1 VNAEERIAATLR
13 QEELIADLA
22 ASITFAA
29 AQVGEFLRP
38 HVADPTVEGRGRRWF
53 QAQSEALHFLL
64 HLARRAAPREPGS
77 AHRRRLDEEISRVSF
92 QSFVEV
98 LLPELTP
105 PERAGMRADFLRDVP
120 DREARYAPCSR
131 KVAREDAVFDTRH
144 VFSLATERIIR
155 AAGRNAADVPAPEE
169 HDLFVQLHAR
179 LVELAAEADLD
190 RKVPA
195 ASEALAS

>member
-1 VNAEERIAATLR
+1 MRERAAAALR
-13 QEELIADLA
+13 VEELIADLS
-22 ASITFAA
+22 ASMTFAA
-29 AQVGEFLRP
+29 AQIGDFLRP
-38 HVADPTVEGRGRRWF
+38 HVADPTVEGRSRRWF

-64 HLARRAAPREPGS
+64 HMARRAAPREPGT

-120 DREARYAPCSR
+120 DREACYAPCSR

-144 VFSLATERIIR
+144 VFSLATSRILKASGR
-155 AAGRNAADVPAPEE
+155 GAAAEPGPAD
-169 HDLFVQLHAR
+169 HDLFMRLHAR
-179 LVELAAEADLD
+179 LVALTTEADLD
-190 RKVPA
+190 RKVLA
-195 ASEALAS
+195 ASEALRT